1 MQGRGKEKVIPQ
13 ERRDFRSDRYT
24 NSRSRRDFV
33 GQPETTSARSVGAI
47 FRELV
52 HQMLEK
58 IKNEPYFRWPN
69 KMARESTKRNQ
80 HGHTT
85 KNCRNLWNYLDQLVR
100 EGKLRHLLHHSSGH
114 QNQAPQEPRRDAAL
128 RPPVGTINT
137 ILAAP
142 GRTGG
147 YTSRLLFVTQLPTEK
162 SRSGPKKPK
171 RTLHPVLSFSKEDKV
186 GTTQPHDDALLI
198 TLRIGGYDM
207 KRVMVDGG
215 SAAEIMYPDLFK
227 GLKLKPE
234 DLMPYNSPLMSFDG
248 KLVTPKDMIRLPIQ
262 TSLEIV
268 EVNFIIV
275 DTYSP

>member
-1 MQGRGKEKVIPQ
+1 MDRIDKYKRAEEDQMQGRGKEKVILQ

-33 GQPETTSARSVGAI
+33 GQPEMTSARSVGAV

-69 KMARESTKRNQ
+69 KMAGESTKRNQ

-85 KNCRNLWNYLDQLVR
+85 KNCRNLWNYLDQLVQ

-147 YTSRLLFVTQLPTEK
+147 YPS
-162 SRSGPKKPK
+162 
-171 RTLHPVLSFSKEDKV
+171 
-186 GTTQPHDDALLI
+186 
-198 TLRIGGYDM
+198 
-207 KRVMVDGG
+207 
-215 SAAEIMYPDLFK
+215 
-227 GLKLKPE
+227 
-234 DLMPYNSPLMSFDG
+234 
-248 KLVTPKDMIRLPIQ
+248 
-262 TSLEIV
+262 
-268 EVNFIIV
+268 
-275 DTYSP
+275 